1 MNNRIINLI
10 TNKGA
15 LLMALNLIEYLKAS
29 NTNNYIVYCLDSYSA
44 NYCKENNIPYVD
56 YSEKSNCP
64 ADYSNYNTTGF
75 RDVTLNK
82 FYIWLELLGKYET
95 VFYIDA
101 DIVVFDNP
109 FNDIEEDLK
118 TSDIIIHPDDPNN
131 PYGWM
136 CTGYICMNNTPET
149 IKFLEMCVEEATSRI
164 VKEQGNSYYYNDQ
177 VAFNDIYRLNP
188 GLVKIKLLDDIT
200 KYYNGGS
207 IVRNEPF
214 YMDKIIMFH
223 NNCVIGANTKIDR
236 FKQMDAWK
244 ISSELENLIK

>member
-1 MNNRIINLI
+1 
-10 TNKGA
+10 
-15 LLMALNLIEYLKAS
+15 
-29 NTNNYIVYCLDSYSA
+29 
-44 NYCKENNIPYVD
+44 
-56 YSEKSNCP
+56 
-64 ADYSNYNTTGF
+64 
-75 RDVTLNK
+75 
-82 FYIWLELLGKYET
+82 
-95 VFYIDA
+95 
-101 DIVVFDNP
+101 
-109 FNDIEEDLK
+109 
-118 TSDIIIHPDDPNN
+118 
-131 PYGWM
+131 
-136 CTGYICMNNTPET
+136 
-149 IKFLEMCVEEATSRI
+149 MCVEEATSRI